1 MKKAFLDN
9 ECDFCDKRGRNG
21 AAARKS
27 GNQILLRH
35 EHSGTSSAALTRHSS
50 ILHAGSCIIFASE
63 FTSTAVLFLFPMLR
77 RWIENSDW
85 HIVRFFLW
93 WSQVYFMDTQ
103 IWYALFTTLCGG
115 LVGAFDRL
123 GEIRTLSMLRSRFQ
137 SLPGAFNTCLV
148 PSDKKQKGRFS
159 FSKKFSEGD
168 GSFASSLLIG
178 S

>member
-1 MKKAFLDN
+1 
-9 ECDFCDKRGRNG
+9 
-21 AAARKS
+21 
-27 GNQILLRH
+27 
-35 EHSGTSSAALTRHSS
+35 
-50 ILHAGSCIIFASE
+50 
-63 FTSTAVLFLFPMLR
+63 MLR

-93 WSQVYFMDTQ
+93 WSQPSIYVGRGMHDSQFALMKYTIFWLLLLTSRHNYSAVVALWAPVLLVYFMDTQ

-159 FSKKFSEGD
+159 FSKKFAEGD

>member
-1 MKKAFLDN
+1 
-9 ECDFCDKRGRNG
+9 
-21 AAARKS
+21 
-27 GNQILLRH
+27 
-35 EHSGTSSAALTRHSS
+35 
-50 ILHAGSCIIFASE
+50 
-63 FTSTAVLFLFPMLR
+63 MLR

-93 WSQVYFMDTQ
+93 WSQPSIYVGRGMHDSQFALMNFFVQIKPLVRPTKDIMSIPRVNYGWHAFFPMVYFMDTQ

-159 FSKKFSEGD
+159 FSKKFSEITASKRNEAAKFAQLWNEIIC
-168 GSFASSLLIG
+168 SFREEDLISDMKG
-178 S
+178 P